1 MDRHDLFFMGN
12 HSEKGSGSS
21 TFVEESLP
29 LSLQQATIST
39 IDTPSSPA
47 RLSQHFQS
55 SELPLKSPTCPTTT
69 LPSTRGVLFT
79 SPTICDFETQDSIP
93 AAEMACSTSLND
105 NLPLGSVSTPSIYSP
120 GLEIIYR
127 MTPLPS
133 PPGTCDS
140 PGPWNQFRGEIS
152 RNTSLIQSAP
162 SRSIGGTSV
171 LITSDSE
178 VFEATSYVVQNPQ
191 KLFPNHRHPPPLSPP
206 PPPSPAPPPPPPGL
220 RPPAQLQFSFH
231 ATNRELDFE
240 STLPIP
246 IDRNLSRK
254 GHERSPPL
262 PVPNNRT
269 KLQREKCLIQWRTTL
284 SSLDSSPNLSGSA
297 TSLSSVSSFDTAL
310 ELDEKS
316 SRLIRKQKLES
327 FEVKGTKDNV
337 AMRLRGLRLLGQGA
351 FSKVILATSEEIPEE
366 VDNVDGERVV
376 VDEESVTLDPRK
388 YVAVKII
395 EHGAA
400 GTDSKERVESGLK
413 RELDILMTVHHPC
426 LVRLKA
432 FSIEDSRALLVLN
445 FCAGGDLFDVASD
458 YTFHLEPPLIRR
470 MFAEIVSAVRYL
482 HQNGIVH
489 RDVKLENV
497 LINLSRPQLVA
508 ISNSPYEYPYPI
520 TTLTD
525 VGLSRRVDF
534 GNDDLLTTRCGSD
547 DYASPELIMGIPY
560 DGRQTDAWAL
570 GVLLYA
576 LLEGRLPFDPPPG
589 SSEKKMRSKTAHRI
603 ARCEWK
609 WIKLLPR
616 HGQLESMDGEVND
629 MTSGYD
635 DRLEGGKRIVAGLMK
650 RALKRWKLTVV
661 AEDEWLKNAI
671 PLPIKELE
679 D

>member
-1 MDRHDLFFMGN
+1 MAC
-12 HSEKGSGSS
+12 
-21 TFVEESLP
+21 T
-29 LSLQQATIST
+29 
-39 IDTPSSPA
+39 
-47 RLSQHFQS
+47 
-55 SELPLKSPTCPTTT
+55 
-69 LPSTRGVLFT
+69 T
-79 SPTICDFETQDSIP
+79 SPSDS
-93 AAEMACSTSLND
+93 
-105 NLPLGSVSTPSIYSP
+105 LPLGSVSTPSIYSP
-120 GLEIIYR
+120 ALENIYR

-140 PGPWNQFRGEIS
+140 PGPWNPFRGDIS

-162 SRSIGGTSV
+162 SHNTGGMSV
-171 LITSDSE
+171 LITSDIE
-178 VFEATSYVVQNPQ
+178 VFEATSYVQNSQ
-191 KLFPNHRHPPPLSPP
+191 FPNHQHPPPLLPP
-206 PPPSPAPPPPPPGL
+206 PPPSPSPPPPPPGL
-220 RPPAQLQFSFH
+220 RPTAQLPFSSL
-231 ATNRELDFE
+231 ARNRELDLE
-240 STLPIP
+240 STVPIP
-246 IDRNLSRK
+246 IVRNLSRRR
-254 GHERSPPL
+254 HECSPPL
-262 PVPNNRT
+262 PVPNNQT
-269 KLQREKCLIQWRTTL
+269 TLQREKCLIQWRTTL
-284 SSLDSSPNLSGSA
+284 SSLDSSPILSGSA
-297 TSLSSVSSFDTAL
+297 TSLSSISSFDTAS
-310 ELDEKS
+310 ELDERS

-327 FEVKGTKDNV
+327 FEVRGTNDNV
-337 AMRLRGLRLLGQGA
+337 AIRLKGLRLLGQGA

-366 VDNVDGERVV
+366 VDIIDDEHVV
-376 VDEESVTLDPRK
+376 EQESVTLDTRK

-432 FSIEDSRALLVLN
+432 FSIEESRALLVLK
-445 FCAGGDLFDVASD
+445 FCAGGDLFDVTSD
-458 YTFHLEPPLIRR
+458 FSFHLEPSLIRR
-470 MFAEIVSAVRYL
+470 IFAEIVSAVCYL

-489 RDVKLENV
+489 RDVKLENI
-497 LINLSRPQLVA
+497 LINLSRPQLLA
-508 ISNSPYEYPYPI
+508 ISNSPFDYPYPI
-520 TTLTD
+520 TTLSD

-609 WIKLLPR
+609 WIKLLP
-616 HGQLESMDGEVND
+616 HGKLESMDGEINS
-629 MTSGYD
+629 MATGYD
-635 DRLEGGKRIVAGLMK
+635 DRLEGGKRIVTGLMR